1 MWDRIFKLPKIAGH
15 CGKKF
20 RCVQCLIIG
29 PNKAF
34 FWEFL
39 YWGKLLFC
47 HNLDVMY
54 IGKNVCEQIIH
65 KIMDV
70 KGKTKDDVS
79 ARRDLL

>member
-1 MWDRIFKLPKIAGH
+1 
-15 CGKKF
+15 
-20 RCVQCLIIG
+20 VECLITG

-34 FWEFL
+34 FWEVL
-39 YWGKLLFC
+39 YWRKLLIC

-54 IGKNVCEQIIH
+54 TGKNVCEQIIH